1 MSRKFVK
8 RSDKS
13 VLSAYI
19 VQSLRV
25 AFDEEAGG
33 YRRDSSE
40 SRLRSFPYIYVY
52 VYILFS
58 TVNTL
63 CKLYFTNF
71 IRLIDT

>member
-40 SRLRSFPYIYVY
+40 GRFHIYVY